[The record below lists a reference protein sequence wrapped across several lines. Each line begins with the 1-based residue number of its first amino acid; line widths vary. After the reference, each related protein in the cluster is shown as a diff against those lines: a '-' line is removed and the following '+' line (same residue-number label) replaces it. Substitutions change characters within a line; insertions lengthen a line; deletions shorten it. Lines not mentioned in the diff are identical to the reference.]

1 MSTQE
6 FLSALRARGIS
17 ITTGGDR
24 LIVEAPEKVLTAELR
39 GELMRRKAELIATLE
54 PAQPR
59 TDGSGL
65 LEAQNEV
72 ASLLAMA
79 YRRYAAVP
87 RVGTDRKASAAD
99 CGLASAGGSSVHG
112 DVP

>member
-1 MSTQE
+1 MSTQDI
-6 FLSALRARGIS
+6 LSTLRARGIS
-17 ITTGGDR
+17 ISACDGR
-24 LIVEAPEKVLTAELR
+24 LIVEAPEGAVTAELR
-39 GELMRRKAELIATLE
+39 GELIKSKAELIATLK
-54 PAQPR
+54 PPQPR

-65 LEAQNEV
+65 LEAQNAV